1 MGPAPEGD
9 GGPVRVPRDRAPDKR
24 GTAGDRLPLA
34 RRHPPSYGPGMVS
47 ARDDKPPRTLWV
59 IVGPLLALAVHQLG
73 PGDTPA
79 IAAMAAIATWMATWW
94 ISEAVP
100 VAVTA
105 LLPLVLVPLAGIQP
119 MGAVAENY
127 GRSTIF
133 LFLGGFLIALA
144 LQRSGLHRRVA
155 LEIVHRVGS
164 RPSRLVLGIMLATWV
179 LSMWISNTSTTMLM
193 LPIALSVLGTARDQG
208 ADEADVR
215 RLGVAILLG
224 VAYAANM
231 GGMATLVGTPPNLA
245 FARLF
250 HQLFPGAPEVSFF
263 QWMALALP
271 FSVVFLFSGWWLL
284 TRVAQRLPDGELLG
298 GAAVIG
304 RLRDE
309 LGPLRRDEAWCG
321 VVFVL
326 TALLWMTG
334 SGLTLG
340 DTALPGWRELTGLQ
354 GTVDDATVAVAMA
367 LLLFLIPSR
376 ERDCR
381 TLLSWG
387 DTRDV
392 PWGVLILFGGGF
404 ALASGFT
411 ESGLSAW
418 AGQRLTVLDEQPAW
432 LLILAVSAGL
442 TFLTE
447 LTSNI
452 ATTEMVLP
460 VLAAGAA
467 ALEVDPRALMIP
479 ATLSASC
486 AFMMPVAT
494 PPAAIIYGSGQVPIG
509 AMVRT
514 GLLFNLLGVALVL
527 ATVLLL
533 AGPVLG
539 VDPGVLPAWAR
550 G

>member
-1 MGPAPEGD
+1 MDAAFDSKPPKPLWVVLGPA
-9 GGPVRVPRDRAPDKR
+9 
-24 GTAGDRLPLA
+24 LA
-34 RRHPPSYGPGMVS
+34 S
-47 ARDDKPPRTLWV
+47 AV
-59 IVGPLLALAVHQLG
+59 YLAG
-73 PGDTPA
+73 PGDSQA

-105 LLPLVLVPLAGIQP
+105 LLPLVLLPLARIQP
-119 MGAVAENY
+119 MEAVAENY

-155 LEIVHRVGS
+155 LKIVHRVGS
-164 RPSRLVLGIMLATWV
+164 RPARLVLGFMLATWV

-193 LPIALSVLGTARDQG
+193 LPIALSVLATARDQG
-208 ADEADVR
+208 AAEDDVR
-215 RLGVAILLG
+215 RLAIAVLLG

-250 HQLFPGAPEVSFF
+250 QQLFPAAPEISFF

-271 FSVVFLFSGWWLL
+271 FSAAFLVSGWWLL
-284 TRVAQRLPDGELLG
+284 TRVAQRLPDTELLG
-298 GAAVIG
+298 GHDVIAG
-304 RLRDE
+304 LRE
-309 LGPLRRDEAWCG
+309 ALGPLRRDELWCG
-321 VVFVL
+321 AVFVL

-334 SGLTLG
+334 TGITLG
-340 DTALPGWRELTGLQ
+340 ETSLPGWRDLTGLR
-354 GTVDDATVAVAMA
+354 GSVDDATVAVAMA
-367 LLLFLIPSR
+367 LLLFLIPSKQR
-376 ERDCR
+376 SCR

-404 ALASGFT
+404 ALAGGFS
-411 ESGLSAW
+411 ESGLSDW
-418 AGQRLTVLDEQPAW
+418 AGQRLSVLEGAPAW
-432 LLILAVSAGL
+432 VLVLSVCVGL

-460 VLAAGAA
+460 ILAAGAT
-467 ALEVDPRALMIP
+467 ALAVDPRALMIP

-494 PPAAIIYGSGQVPIG
+494 PPAAIVYGSGQVPIG
-509 AMVRT
+509 EMVRT
-514 GLLFNLLGVALVL
+514 GLLFNLLGVILVM

-533 AGPVLG
+533 GGPVLG
-539 VDPGVLPAWAR
+539 IDPTELPAWAR